1 MMMMMILVLCVCAPN
16 IILDKLLFQ
25 LLFCH
30 GTNVCPPQQNNIWP
44 REETTNRQKRKRCK
58 FLLKRMM
65 SDFPQPSVQLGE
77 RNALNISLPNDN
89 IHPPE
94 KNWQLPF
101 FNVVKL
107 NFYDIALLS
116 LQFQITSCSGKEWYP
131 WNCKQCKKPFP
142 VFFSMRWVIKSD
154 PNKKRRWGGFY

>member
-1 MMMMMILVLCVCAPN
+1 MFAHLNKITSG
-16 IILDKLLFQ
+16 Q
-25 LLFCH
+25 
-30 GTNVCPPQQNNIWP
+30 
-44 REETTNRQKRKRCK
+44 ETTNRQKREK

-65 SDFPQPSVQLGE
+65 SDFPQSGVQLGE

-107 NFYDIALLS
+107 NFYDVASLS
-116 LQFQITSCSGKEWYP
+116 LPFQITSCSGKYP
-131 WNCKQCKKPFP
+131 WNCKQCEKPFL
-142 VFFSMRWVIKSD
+142 VFVHEVSDQICVSKKFLSGWFSFSKCVEIFHSKLDSISNPLPLHEVKS
-154 PNKKRRWGGFY
+154 NEG

>member
-1 MMMMMILVLCVCAPN
+1 M
-16 IILDKLLFQ
+16 FGQ
-25 LLFCH
+25 LNKITS
-30 GTNVCPPQQNNIWP
+30 GQ
-44 REETTNRQKRKRCK
+44 ETTNRQKREK

-65 SDFPQPSVQLGE
+65 SDFPQSGVQLGE

-107 NFYDIALLS
+107 NFYDVASLS
-116 LQFQITSCSGKEWYP
+116 LPFQITSCSGKGWYP
-131 WNCKQCKKPFP
+131 WNCKQCEKPFL
-142 VFFSMRWVIKSD
+142 VFVHEVSDQICVSKKFLSGWFSFSKCVKIFHSELDSISNPLPLHEVKS
-154 PNKKRRWGGFY
+154 NEG